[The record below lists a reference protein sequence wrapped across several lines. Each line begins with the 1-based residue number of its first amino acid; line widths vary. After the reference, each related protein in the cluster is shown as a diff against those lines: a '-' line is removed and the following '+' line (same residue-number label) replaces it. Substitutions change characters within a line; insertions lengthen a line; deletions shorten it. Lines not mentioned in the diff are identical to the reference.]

1 MCLHKPRL
9 WPWADREARKELGVE
24 AADETSDGAKELK
37 NEDSN
42 SHCCKELLPGVKE
55 YSHYPATP
63 FLLCFFVHLIYGFLV
78 FFFLFLCYA
87 HGMWTFLGQGSNPRP
102 SSSPHHCS
110 DNARSLTY

>member
-55 YSHYPATP
+55 Y
-63 FLLCFFVHLIYGFLV
+63 
-78 FFFLFLCYA
+78 
-87 HGMWTFLGQGSNPRP
+87 
-102 SSSPHHCS
+102 
-110 DNARSLTY
+110 

>member
-37 NEDSN
+37 NEGSN

-63 FLLCFFVHLIYGFLV
+63 FLLSLFFCSFDLW
-78 FFFLFLCYA
+78 FFCFLFSFSLLC
-87 HGMWTFLGQGSNPRP
+87 
-102 SSSPHHCS
+102 
-110 DNARSLTY
+110 ARHVDIPGPGIKPTPQQ